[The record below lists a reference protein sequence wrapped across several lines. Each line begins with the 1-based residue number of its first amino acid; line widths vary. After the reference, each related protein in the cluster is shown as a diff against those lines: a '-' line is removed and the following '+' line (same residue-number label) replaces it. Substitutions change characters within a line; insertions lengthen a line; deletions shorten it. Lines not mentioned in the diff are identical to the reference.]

1 MPANFSILA
10 RHLNE
15 LRQIFRQKCHD
26 DVPGL
31 LAARTYAQNF
41 LEKFREAFAAP
52 DFSKKDWA
60 VIAVGGFGRGDLSF
74 ASDLDLLFLHQQRL
88 PPPLK
93 ESIRDLTYVLW
104 DNGFEL
110 GHVTAS
116 VSAVKKLIQEDF
128 SVLTTY
134 LETRFIG
141 GDGEF
146 YQGWCDALRAHFGP
160 RHHRRFLQSLAA
172 YHQKRLQH
180 YGESSYLLE
189 PHLKE
194 GVGGLRDL
202 HVIGWATKFY
212 FGNMGTGSLVEHD
225 LLTREEVHW
234 LEQAR
239 DFLWRVR
246 LQLHQLTGKR
256 QDQLLF
262 PEQEQ
267 IAARLGFLDSPQ
279 GVAVEA
285 FMRLYYRHTARIRRT
300 TAFFLER
307 LEERHTSTRGLLRRV
322 RRRIVPGPFLLDGR
336 HLHFLD
342 PDLVAKYPRLLM
354 QFFWQAAGSNAHF
367 HHQTGQV
374 IRQNCE
380 AFSEPERHDPEVA
393 KQFFD
398 ILLNPYQAFRVLKVM
413 LETGFLQTYIPEFA
427 GVRYRVQHDV
437 YHLYTVDEHLLRT
450 VRQLHEMEQ
459 KPEDAIIRLG
469 IENAF
474 AQLENRR
481 VLYLAAL
488 IHDIGKSRG
497 KNHSATGAQMS
508 REIARRLH
516 LTTRETDLLSTLIE
530 NHLLLADTAM
540 KRDLGD
546 EKPVLSCALPIADRE
561 RLRLLYLLTIAD
573 SCATGPGA
581 WNTWKASLLRELYLK
596 VDHILLRGFWT
607 GEDVQERIQE
617 IRAQVLNLA
626 VDGDLRERM
635 ANWFG
640 TLSFRY
646 VLSQAPQAI
655 FQHYLMEQQLE
666 QSVVVLKAEP
676 SEGEMWQ
683 LTVATR
689 DRPGLFSIITGVLW
703 AYGLN
708 ILSADIFTRQS
719 GIAMDV
725 LLVECVPDLL
735 HVRELWE
742 KVQADL
748 GRVFGGDAA
757 HFDQLL
763 AGRRGP
769 SLLMRKS
776 VPRKEDRVLIN
787 EDASDFYTVVEVYT
801 WDRPGLLHTISKV
814 LYEADVSIQLA
825 KISTPGAQ
833 VADVFYVTDLHGNK
847 LLDPNLHAVLRQR
860 LLDRLAAHE

>member
-1 MPANFSILA
+1 MPAKFSNLA
-10 RHLNE
+10 RHLHE
-15 LRQIFRQKCHD
+15 LRQVFRQKCGD
-26 DVPGL
+26 DVPGV

-74 ASDLDLLFLHQQRL
+74 LSDLDLLFLYRQRL
-88 PPPLK
+88 PLPLK
-93 ESIRDLTYVLW
+93 ESIRDLTYTLW

-116 VSAVKKLIQEDF
+116 VSAVKKLIREDF

-134 LETRFIG
+134 LETQFIG
-141 GDGEF
+141 GDESF
-146 YQGWCDALRAHFGP
+146 FQGWRDAVRDHFGP
-160 RHHRRFLQSLAA
+160 RRHRRFLHSLEA
-172 YHQKRLQH
+172 YHQKRLQQ

-189 PHLKE
+189 PNLKE

-202 HVIGWATKFY
+202 HVIRWATKFY
-212 FGNMGTGSLVEHD
+212 FGNTATDSLVEHD

-267 IAARLGFLDSPQ
+267 VAARLGFLDSPQ
-279 GVAVEA
+279 GAAVEA

-300 TAFFLER
+300 TTFLLER
-307 LEERHTSTRGLLRRV
+307 LEERQTSIGTLLRRA
-322 RRRIVPGPFLLDGR
+322 RRRILPGPFLLEGR

-354 QFFWQAAGSNAHF
+354 QFFWRAAGSNAHF

-374 IRQNCE
+374 IRHNCD
-380 AFSEPERHDPEVA
+380 AFSDAERRDPEVA

-398 ILLNPYQAFRVLKVM
+398 ILLHPQQAFRVLKVM
-413 LETGFLQTYIPEFA
+413 LETGFLQTYIPEFT

-459 KPEDAIIRLG
+459 NPEDAIIRLG
-469 IENAF
+469 IENVF

-488 IHDIGKSRG
+488 IHDIGKSQG
-497 KNHSATGAQMS
+497 KNHSATGARMS
-508 REIARRLH
+508 RDIAPRLN
-516 LTTRETDLLSTLIE
+516 LTPRETDLLSSLIE

-546 EKPVLSCALPIADRE
+546 EKPVLSCALQIADRE
-561 RLRLLYLLTIAD
+561 SLRLLYLLTIAD

-596 VDHILLRGFWT
+596 VDHILLRGYWT
-607 GEDVQERIQE
+607 GEDVQERFQQ
-617 IRAQVLNLA
+617 IRAQVLDLP
-626 VDGDLRERM
+626 VDADLRERV

-640 TLSFRY
+640 TLSLRY
-646 VLSQAPQAI
+646 VLSQAPRAV

-666 QSVVVLKAEP
+666 QDPMVLKAEP

-683 LTVATR
+683 ITVATR

-719 GIAMDV
+719 GIALDV
-725 LLVECVPDLL
+725 LLVECVPDPL
-735 HVRELWE
+735 HVRELWG
-742 KVQADL
+742 KVEADL
-748 GRVFGGDAA
+748 GKVLSGDAT
-757 HFDQLL
+757 HLDQLL

-769 SLLMRKS
+769 SLLARKS

-787 EDASDFYTVVEVYT
+787 EDASDFYTVIEVYT
-801 WDRPGLLHTISKV
+801 WDRPGLLHTISRV
-814 LYEADVSIQLA
+814 LYEANVSIQLA

-833 VADVFYVTDLHGNK
+833 VADVFYVTDLYGNK
-847 LLDPNLHAVLRQR
+847 LLDPESARGSAPESVGTSRR
-860 LLDRLAAHE
+860 A